1 MSKLI
6 LISIKDQRLQL
17 RDSDTVLLDYA
28 VSTALNGV
36 GETNG
41 SECTPRGW
49 HSVHEKIGD
58 DAKVN
63 SVFVG
68 RQLTGELYSSSL
80 KEQQPDRDWIL
91 SRILWLSGFEP
102 DKNQS
107 GSVDTLQRYIYIH
120 GCPDEEPM
128 GIPLSHGCIRMRNDD
143 VITLYAQVKAGTH
156 VFIDE
161 NSLSEVT
168 PILPSS

>member
-17 RDSDTVLLDYA
+17 RDGDSVLLDYSI
-28 VSTALNGV
+28 STALNGP
-36 GETNG
+36 GEADG

-58 DAKVN
+58 NEKVN

-68 RQLTGELYSSSL
+68 RQKTGELYSSSL
-80 KEQQPDRDWIL
+80 KEQNPDRDWIL
-91 SRILWLSGFEP
+91 TRILWLGGLEP
-102 DKNQS
+102 GINQS

-120 GCPDEEPM
+120 GCPDEETM
-128 GIPLSHGCIRMRNDD
+128 GVPDSHGCIRMCNDD
-143 VITLYAQVKAGTH
+143 VVALFDSVSTGTR
-156 VFIDE
+156 VLISE
-161 NSLSEVT
+161 ASLPEVS
-168 PILPSS
+168 PAFPSL